1 MEGTRYWSWSRISE
15 DGRWK
20 LTSISVYE
28 DKIYERWEKLET
40 CKQTKADST
49 MNKQHKS
56 ARMPRGWLKHA
67 RELFKCAMNAKKK
80 VVNKQQARKLPNS
93 T

>member
-1 MEGTRYWSWSRISE
+1 MSE
-15 DGRWK
+15 DGQWK

-28 DKIYERWEKLET
+28 DKIYERWEKIET

-49 MNKQHKS
+49 MNKQRRT
-56 ARMPRGWLKHA
+56 AQMPRGWLKHA
-67 RELFKCAMNAKKK
+67 KALFKCAMNAKKK
-80 VVNKQQARKLPNS
+80 MVNKQQAGKLPKS